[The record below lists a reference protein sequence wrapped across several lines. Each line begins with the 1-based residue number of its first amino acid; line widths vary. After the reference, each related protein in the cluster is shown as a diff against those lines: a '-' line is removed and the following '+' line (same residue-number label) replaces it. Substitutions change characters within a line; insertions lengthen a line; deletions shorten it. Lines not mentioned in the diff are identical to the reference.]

1 MAELVGR
8 YYATFYARRGYRE
21 LLESMMRKGAEEHWE
36 VSADAARLIRLYAAG
51 GILDG
56 LLNCVKD
63 ALSDIM
69 VYREFSVMYGE
80 EPDGF
85 LDVAR
90 TIPIYPSGMVA
101 YLTYNPTNRSP
112 EYAMLRHIVEE
123 ALSIWSNHV
132 NVGVGSDP
140 MLEFLGLEGDLKNF
154 QDTARELAE
163 RKEELPRYPG
173 TSEDLERE
181 ARRLELYAP
190 QWFREALELRDL
202 MRALEE
208 QPAAAARAAAR
219 SEDVKMRAVLLGW
232 KLYELLA
239 FYLVASALLEG
250 GYEEESSQ
258 GEVRLKKGERS
269 ITLIHGA
276 PLKGSAVRGTVPP
289 DIVDPESLRGRPD
302 ISLTLKGDG
311 IIAVMDAKLSFRP
324 SYATLGRFKV
334 MAYMYEYGADHG
346 VLVIPGIDR
355 RRLYDEEEDSTYRL
369 YERAKE
375 YGYAGIAIE
384 SGGRERRLYVLV
396 LDPLEDHSI
405 LRERVNRLLGEM
417 GLVGYRG
424 TQAIPRRYE
433 AAGDRV
439 PMHASPLRRPE
450 SIRVDEPLSALSIS
464 CERIL
469 PAHSNFRLKSGLFLT
484 SSSMSSY
491 RSSESFHFTTSN
503 PRHPRKHSSSLG
515 SNKIYLHP
523 SRITA
528 STHPSP
534 SLGRLLGGFRT
545 HLLSSGSF
553 LSRSPRAS
561 PSRTAR

>member
-21 LLESMMRKGAEEHWE
+21 LLESMMRRVAEEHWE

-63 ALSDIM
+63 ALSDII

-181 ARRLELYAP
+181 ARRLEPYAP

-208 QPAAAARAAAR
+208 QPAAAAR
-219 SEDVKMRAVLLGW
+219 SEDVEMRAVLLGW

-239 FYLVASALLEG
+239 FYLVASALLED

-258 GEVRLKKGERS
+258 GEVRLGKGGRS
-269 ITLIHGA
+269 VALIHGA
-276 PLKGSAVRGTVPP
+276 PLEGSAVKGTVPP
-289 DIVDPESLRGRPD
+289 DIVAPESLRGRPD
-302 ISLTLKGDG
+302 ISLEGG
-311 IIAVMDAKLSFRP
+311 EVRAVMDAKLSFRP

-334 MAYMYEYGADHG
+334 MAYMYEYGADYG

-369 YERAKE
+369 YEWAKE

-417 GLVGYRG
+417 GLVGYRCPR
-424 TQAIPRRYE
+424 AIPQRYE
-433 AAGDRV
+433 AAGDCV
-439 PMHASPLRRPE
+439 PMDARPLRRPE
-450 SIRVDEPLSALSIS
+450 SLRAGEPLSALSIGW
-464 CERIL
+464 ERIL
-469 PAHSNFRLKSGLFLT
+469 LARGAGPLTRPSKFRRVRRGSGEGMPHGSAEGFIT
-484 SSSMSSY
+484 RICKIPGVRCDRTQPSVY
-491 RSSESFHFTTSN
+491 VTRG
-503 PRHPRKHSSSLG
+503 RRK
-515 SNKIYLHP
+515 
-523 SRITA
+523 
-528 STHPSP
+528 
-534 SLGRLLGGFRT
+534 RLRPGPF
-545 HLLSSGSF
+545 
-553 LSRSPRAS
+553 
-561 PSRTAR
+561 